1 VDKSVVYLIAD
12 IYNTDYHILRTFFVR
27 KKVSIATEKKMGR
40 WFVLIT
46 LCVLLVDGKTLDY

>member
-1 VDKSVVYLIAD
+1 VYLIAD